1 MTLFGKKKVGSK
13 SCCSCTPE
21 DMARAETSKTAAGI
35 QVLGAGC
42 PKCKALEGAVHTAL
56 TELGLSEPIDHVTDF
71 AQIAAY
77 GVMSTP
83 ALVID
88 GKVVSYGKVLTPEE
102 AKTLIQK
109 ARV

>member
-1 MTLFGKKKVGSK
+1 M
-13 SCCSCTPE
+13 
-21 DMARAETSKTAAGI
+21 
-35 QVLGAGC
+35 
-42 PKCKALEGAVHTAL
+42 
-56 TELGLSEPIDHVTDF
+56 TDF

-88 GKVVSYGKVLTPEE
+88 GEVVSYGKVLTPEE